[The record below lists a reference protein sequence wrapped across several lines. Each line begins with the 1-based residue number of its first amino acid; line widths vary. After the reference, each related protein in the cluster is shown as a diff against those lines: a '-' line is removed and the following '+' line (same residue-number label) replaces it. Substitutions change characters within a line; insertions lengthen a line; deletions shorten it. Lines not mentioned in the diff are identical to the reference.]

1 MAKKKM
7 SDTAVCRNRKAGYQ
21 FQVIE
26 RIECGLV
33 LRGSEVKSLRERN
46 VSIDEA
52 YANIVD
58 DELWLIGC
66 HIHPYKYSQS
76 RDLEPLRR
84 RKLLVKAREL
94 HKLKTR
100 IALKGFTLVPLS
112 IYFNEKGIA
121 KVSVGVARG
130 KKTGDKREDL
140 RARDHKR
147 EIDRAMQRRN

>member
-84 RKLLVKAREL
+84 RKLLVNAREL

-140 RARDHKR
+140 RARDHQR